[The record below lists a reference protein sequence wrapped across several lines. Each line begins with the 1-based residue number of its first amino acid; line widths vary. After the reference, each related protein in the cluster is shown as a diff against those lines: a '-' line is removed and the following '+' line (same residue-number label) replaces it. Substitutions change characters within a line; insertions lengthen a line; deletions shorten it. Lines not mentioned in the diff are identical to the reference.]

1 MEQNKLHTPDI
12 VILLETKNRS
22 NHYVFLKKRL
32 GMDFMHAIE
41 PRGIA
46 GGMCIFW
53 RNYDLVMLVK
63 YSDFFIEVGISDK
76 LKEEEWRLFAVYAST
91 DDKKRRDQWRILS
104 QRLGAAGEKC
114 VVIRDF
120 NDILDDSENEGGI
133 TDLWQAG
140 KTFVILFLAMSYLI
154 WALQAT
160 PLPGGTEGMRDPSNN
175 GLIGDWHRKD
185 GSRPIWRLKF
195 CMKFWKDL
203 TMLC

>member
-1 MEQNKLHTPDI
+1 
-12 VILLETKNRS
+12 
-22 NHYVFLKKRL
+22 
-32 GMDFMHAIE
+32 MDFMHAVE

-91 DDKKRRDQWRILS
+91 DDKKMRDQWHILS
-104 QRLGAAGEKC
+104 QRLGVMGE
-114 VVIRDF
+114 
-120 NDILDDSENEGGI
+120 NALSLGILMTFWMTLRKKGGI

-140 KTFVILFLAMSYLI
+140 KTFVTLYLAMSCLI
-154 WALQAT
+154 WVLQAT
-160 PLPGGTEGMRDPSNN
+160 PLLGGTEGMRDLSNK
-175 GLIGDWHRKD
+175 GLIGDWLRKD
-185 GSRPIWRLKF
+185 GSRPILRLKF